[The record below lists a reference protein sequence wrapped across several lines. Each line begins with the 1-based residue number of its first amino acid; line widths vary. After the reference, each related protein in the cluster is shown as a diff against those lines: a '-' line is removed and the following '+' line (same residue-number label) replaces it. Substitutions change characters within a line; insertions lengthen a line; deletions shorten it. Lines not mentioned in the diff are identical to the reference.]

1 MMIYTFTTKTCN
13 MMEKETAYSLGYLL
27 DRTLWALSNS
37 LNIALKAES
46 IDLPH
51 SQYIVLRTLFEKDG
65 MSQNEIAAHLHKDAA
80 AIKRTVDYLEQKELV
95 TRKAVAHNKN
105 NVFLTEKS
113 IRLRGKILSVV
124 DKVFADALSGISEEE
139 LLDGIRFLEKIYKSA
154 SEEKNK

>member
-1 MMIYTFTTKTCN
+1 
-13 MMEKETAYSLGYLL
+13 MMEKETTYSLGYLL

-37 LNIALKAES
+37 LNIAFKVEG

-51 SQYIVLRTLFEKDG
+51 SQYLVLRTLFEKDG

-105 NVFLTEKS
+105 NVVLTEKS
-113 IRLRGKILSVV
+113 IRLRSKILSVV
-124 DKVFADALSGISEEE
+124 DTVFAEALSGISEEE
-139 LLDGIRFLEKIYKSA
+139 LADGIRFLEKIYESA
-154 SEEKNK
+154 SNGKGK